1 MKKYIAVILLALAT
15 LFGGQPAGAKAVQ
28 KTDYSKIRGVCY
40 LGWREDE
47 QTVRTQ
53 LGYAKRIG
61 INSTRI
67 WLGGYDR
74 DPQGFIKSLK
84 NYVKI
89 ANEMG
94 ISVMPI
100 LWNGNGLDPAI
111 LEESYWEEYGD
122 GYVRAT
128 VNALKGMDGLLCWD
142 IMNEPT
148 CNDYYN
154 KSPEAEKE
162 ARADKIF
169 RFVRH
174 YCQLVKE
181 IAPKN
186 DITVGVT
193 YPKAIERA
201 SADLVDVI
209 SFHDYLQTRAEI
221 TASYELA
228 KSIADKYGKQMINS
242 ETGCIG
248 RSNPYDLALQIA
260 GEYNVGWYIFEL
272 MIGGYWG
279 DIHGIFYPD
288 GTVRD
293 PSIVAACL
301 GIFRNR
307 DLSTSV
313 PEYPDKE
320 GHVTAAIRLVEE
332 AFSESKESFRSTRA
346 STDAILE
353 AAERCANLLEA
364 SQMVPMHDMPSAK
377 IAAWR
382 KQDPKDRNEKEI
394 RKFAYDLVQLLKQN
408 CEIF

>member
-47 QTVRTQ
+47 ATVRTQ

>member
-15 LFGGQPAGAKAVQ
+15 LFGGQPAGAKAEQ

-47 QTVRTQ
+47 ATVRTQ

-154 KSPEAEKE
+154 KSPEDEKE

-320 GHVTAAIRLVEE
+320 GHVTAAIKLVEE

-394 RKFAYDLVQLLKQN
+394 RKFAYDLVQLLKEN

>member
-47 QTVRTQ
+47 ATVRTQ

-260 GEYNVGWYIFEL
+260 GEYNVGWYLFEL